1 MRLMMSPI
9 SAHRKTKRL
18 FIGAKTNSLAFSIEY
33 FGNSTHKNQLCL
45 FIKTYMHACVRKISK
60 MKGSFLVIPI
70 KIRSLLGDDL
80 QKIQI
85 NNTGNSINDTI
96 QHFIFK
102 VQ

>member
-1 MRLMMSPI
+1 MSPI

-45 FIKTYMHACVRKISK
+45 FIKTCACVRKISK

-70 KIRSLLGDDL
+70 KIRSLLEDDL

-85 NNTGNSINDTI
+85 NNTGNSIKETI